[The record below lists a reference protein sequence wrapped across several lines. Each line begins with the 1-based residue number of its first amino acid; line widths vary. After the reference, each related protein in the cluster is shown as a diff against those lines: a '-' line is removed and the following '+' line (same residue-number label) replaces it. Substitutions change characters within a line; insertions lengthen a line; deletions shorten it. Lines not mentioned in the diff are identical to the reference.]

1 YRVKAALPLNA
12 LGSFARITFRR
23 GGGGVIGPEG
33 EDEEERGGVMSLA
46 MVLPTREK
54 SPKDMEEASG
64 AWTCVEGECDGAC
77 KGKRDGCRFC
87 EERRDGDEADER
99 HRPEKSFMPKNGLD
113 GEESFEGI
121 MDVYG
126 GGADLLH
133 ERNLSAGRR
142 AYVL

>member
-1 YRVKAALPLNA
+1 
-12 LGSFARITFRR
+12 
-23 GGGGVIGPEG
+23 
-33 EDEEERGGVMSLA
+33 
-46 MVLPTREK
+46 MVLSAREK
-54 SPKDMEEASG
+54 SPKDMEEARG
-64 AWTCVEGECDGAC
+64 AWIWVEGECDGAC
-77 KGKRDGCRFC
+77 KGKRDGCRSWD
-87 EERRDGDEADER
+87 ERRDGDEADER
-99 HRPEKSFMPKNGLD
+99 HRLGEKSFMPKNGLD